1 MTSSKGF
8 VLTIAALCAL
18 AVPALGAF
26 ADLPAG
32 WIKAGT
38 HPAEYDMGLDQT
50 IRREGGKSSATV
62 KSIVPTTQGFG
73 TLMQMSQVGEYGGK
87 RIRLSGWVKSEKLT
101 DWAGLWLRIDG
112 PNPLAPLGFDNMG
125 GRPIKGTTDW
135 TRYEIVLD
143 VPAEAQRLA
152 FGLLVSGGGQAW
164 MDDLKFEVVP
174 TTVKTTGAALAP
186 PAPSNLNFEK

>member
-73 TLMQMSQVGEYGGK
+73 TLMQMSQVGEYAGK

-143 VPAEAQRLA
+143 VPAQAQRLA
-152 FGLLVSGGGQAW
+152 FGLLVSGGGQA
-164 MDDLKFEVVP
+164 MDGRLEVRSRP
-174 TTVKTTGAALAP
+174 DDGEDDGGGACAARPVESQL
-186 PAPSNLNFEK
+186 